1 MAMDAQ
7 MIVEMIRS
15 GIPGAIVKIED
26 LRGDGEHYSAQVTS
40 STFKGLSRVQQHQMV
55 YKALQGKMG
64 VELHALAIHTSTPK
78 D

>member
-7 MIVEMIRS
+7 TIAEMIRS

-40 STFKGLSRVQQHQMV
+40 AAFKGMSRVQQHQMV

-64 VELHALAIHTSTPK
+64 GELHALAIHTSTPK